1 MLMPKRVKYRKVQR
15 GRMKGPATRGN
26 TLVYGDYGL
35 ITLEPAWLESK
46 QIEAARRA
54 MTHHIKRG
62 GKIWIRVFPDKPV
75 TSKPAEVRMG
85 GGKGAPD
92 HWVAVIKPGR
102 VLFEIGGVGENVARE
117 AMRLASHKLPVETR
131 FIQRS
136 SVQATESAEESA
148 VPLAASD

>member
-1 MLMPKRVKYRKVQR
+1 MLMPKRVKYRKVHR
-15 GRMKGPATRGN
+15 GRMKGQATSGN
-26 TLVYGDYGL
+26 TLAFGEFGI
-35 ITLEPAWLESK
+35 ITTEPAWLESK

-62 GKIWIRVFPDKPV
+62 GQIWIRVFPDKPV
-75 TSKPAEVRMG
+75 SAKPAEVRMG

-102 VLFEIGGVGENVARE
+102 VLFEIGGVTEAVARE

-131 FIQRS
+131 FVLRE
-136 SVQATESAEESA
+136 AATTES
-148 VPLAASD
+148 SD